1 MRKRGQDMQGD
12 LAVFPMPMLTFLLS
26 AVAAGLLLRADLG
39 RVTAARFFAA
49 FFLVLAVGA
58 LMVGLR
64 FGYGVNRLVPLQRAL
79 PLFAGPLLWLGF
91 ASFTRDRI
99 ASLALWHLG
108 IVGAILAVTPLV
120 FVDLLELDLIVGAS
134 YVLYAGDL
142 LWMWARGGNYLSH
155 ARIEDATVLRRWMLA
170 AAGLLLVFALTDTVI
185 ALSFAA
191 QRSGDAMAVI
201 SVGAVVMA
209 LGLIAVI
216 VAVSKGGWRMT
227 TQAAEVKPSPDADGA
242 ALEARAR
249 KVLMETKLFLDTD
262 LTVDRL
268 AKRLVVPSRAL
279 SLAINQT
286 KGMNVSQYVNDFRL
300 DHAAALLADGQGSVA
315 EVMEQ
320 SGFLTRSNF
329 YREFQRRF
337 GKTPAAYRDAVKA
350 GQPVI

>member
-1 MRKRGQDMQGD
+1 MD
-12 LAVFPMPMLTFLLS
+12 
-26 AVAAGLLLRADLG
+26 
-39 RVTAARFFAA
+39 
-49 FFLVLAVGA
+49 VGK
-58 LMVGLR
+58 G
-64 FGYGVNRLVPLQRAL
+64 
-79 PLFAGPLLWLGF
+79 
-91 ASFTRDRI
+91 
-99 ASLALWHLG
+99 
-108 IVGAILAVTPLV
+108 
-120 FVDLLELDLIVGAS
+120 
-134 YVLYAGDL
+134 
-142 LWMWARGGNYLSH
+142 GGNYLSH

-227 TQAAEVKPSPDADGA
+227 TPAAVVKPSPDADGA

-249 KVLMETKLFLDTD
+249 QVLMETKLFLDTD

-300 DHAAALLADGQGSVA
+300 DHAAALLAGGQGSVA